1 MHATYIDNFKEKL
14 NCIQF
19 LKDISEHHG
28 DLRSPENP
36 YGENAELD
44 QELLRAKQEMREG
57 WERAGYLSN
66 GAVQWINFY
75 AGQHYNKS
83 YVDTFADLVNAD
95 PINTWVSTIPVG
107 KCVPWHWDII
117 ADYQTLRHNPKMV
130 RYSLFLDEPQ
140 VGQIFVLKDQA
151 FHFVEQ
157 GAVYKWH
164 KWDEWHLGVN
174 AGFNT
179 KHMFHFI
186 GIER

>member
-1 MHATYIDNFKEKL
+1 MHATYVDNFDKKL
-14 NCIQF
+14 NCDQF
-19 LKDISEHHG
+19 LKDISKYPG

-44 QELLRAKQEMREG
+44 EELKRAKQEMRQG

-75 AGQHYNKS
+75 AGQHYDHS
-83 YVDTFADLVNAD
+83 YVDKFADLVNAD

-117 ADYQTLRHNPKMV
+117 TNYQTHRHDPSMV

-151 FHFVEQ
+151 FHFVEK
-157 GAVYKWH
+157 GAVYKWN

-174 AGFNT
+174 AGFST

-186 GIER
+186 GKAR

>member
-1 MHATYIDNFKEKL
+1 MQATYIDNFKEKFD
-14 NCIQF
+14 CIQF
-19 LKDISEHHG
+19 LKEISHHQG

-44 QELLRAKQEMREG
+44 EELKLAKQQMKEN
-57 WERAGYLSN
+57 WEKAGYLSN

-75 AGQHYNKS
+75 AGQHYDHS
-83 YVDTFADLVNAD
+83 YVDKFANLVNAD

-117 ADYQTLRHNPKMV
+117 ANYKQYKNDSKMV

-140 VGQIFVLKDQA
+140 IGHIFVLGDQA
-151 FHFVEQ
+151 FHFIEQ
-157 GAVYKWH
+157 GAVYKWI
-164 KWDEWHLGVN
+164 KWDEWHLGMN
-174 AGFNT
+174 AGFET

-186 GIER
+186 GRER